1 MKLSTKQEL
10 DLKTVQYFIP
20 QVMKNIP
27 ISEKDIEMFFD
38 WSERGKHKDLVSPIK
53 MDGFNALIQGKE
65 WRGVHMRMFEE
76 GIMEGSMPYMTILT
90 KDVKIKRKWW
100 QLLKPLY
107 RTEARPIEKSTVDF
121 MAKEM
126 FKGIDKEVIYNAYS
140 TLLYNAYITLVD
152 N

>member
-20 QVMKNIP
+20 QAMKNIP
-27 ISEKDIEMFFD
+27 ISSTDVEMFFD
-38 WSERGKHKDLVSPIK
+38 WSERGKHKDLVSPMK

-76 GIMEGSMPYMTILT
+76 GIKEGTMPYMTILT
-90 KDVKIKRKWW
+90 KDVKIKRKRW
-100 QLLKPLY
+100 QIWKPLY
-107 RTEARPIEKSTVDF
+107 TTEARPIEKPIVDF

-140 TLLYNAYITLVD
+140 TLLYNAYMTLVD

>member
-1 MKLSTKQEL
+1 
-10 DLKTVQYFIP
+10 
-20 QVMKNIP
+20 
-27 ISEKDIEMFFD
+27 
-38 WSERGKHKDLVSPIK
+38 

-65 WRGVHMRMFEE
+65 WRGVHMRIFEE